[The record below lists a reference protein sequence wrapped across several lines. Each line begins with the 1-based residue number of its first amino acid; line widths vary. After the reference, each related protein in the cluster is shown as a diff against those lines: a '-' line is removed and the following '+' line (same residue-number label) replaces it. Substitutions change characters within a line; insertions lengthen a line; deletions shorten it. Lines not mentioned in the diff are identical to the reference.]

1 MFSNIQVPLG
11 VIYKNENVNE
21 DMLHILKQFH
31 SYLSRTRGDGYDSQL
46 FAGDQLT
53 VERAINVQA
62 SVANGYT
69 PEDRLDGINLQLG
82 DWHAAVKLLSV
93 SVILLYLL
101 I

>member
-1 MFSNIQVPLG
+1 
-11 VIYKNENVNE
+11 
-21 DMLHILKQFH
+21 MLHILKQFH
-31 SYLSRTRGDGYDSQL
+31 SYLPKTSGDGYDSQI

-82 DWHAAVKLLSV
+82 DWHAAVKLLTV
-93 SVILLYLL
+93 SVILVFVFMFKRYCLGKSQCVVSTC
-101 I
+101 